1 MNEKRLVLKSTL
13 LAVMAAFCTSAAMA
27 EVSDNV
33 LDEVT
38 VSSTTIDDRF
48 SAKRGEASSVSTL
61 RGETVEAEHG
71 KNILDVLESIPGVT
85 AELQSG
91 DSVKIML
98 RGVEAQRYM
107 GESPGVAIVIDGV
120 PVKERTGRVNID
132 LDNIES
138 IKVIKGGASYLYG
151 EDALSG
157 AVVITTKRGA
167 KMAGLHLSTEAGTF
181 RYRKG
186 VVRAGFAQDSWIGH
200 IQTSNT
206 QSLDYYYQGGYFR
219 DYTDGKLQYLVN
231 DHSDLTFGFEQSKR
245 AKDSHGTVR
254 GVTNAQLDPRS
265 INTPGAKDFARK
277 YDVGLDKMFLT
288 YANDL
293 GDGYNLMLNTYR
305 YKDHTNY
312 WSGSVG
318 YAWIGGTRVNMS
330 NLLDAYTSQNDQNQ
344 LQRGIKAEL
353 RKDSG
358 SFAYLA
364 GLDVGQNTDRQL
376 IRNLIDYYTTP
387 VGGTLRTAGTVTSDF
402 IARTKTNAAYGEGK
416 FRLSDPLTVTL
427 NARYDD
433 IGMRYSDYM
442 SALELGTN
450 FRVWSER
457 LGASYVLDDKRELY
471 ANLSNGFRT
480 PTVQQLYAGT
490 ITPTSVV
497 ASNPNLRPERAWNQ
511 EIGARIHSDWF
522 GLGVDVETALF
533 QIDRKGFILNVGGQY
548 AAPGAGVGVD
558 QYQNIGGVR
567 NRGLELA
574 LKTDRKLPLSLDV
587 AYTYL
592 DAKFTSYDSFFLQT
606 GARGAFTYTPYN
618 NTGNVVPRSPRHKLN
633 LAGHYVPLEGL
644 TLTAEVNG
652 QSGIFADELNWMW
665 IGGRAITNL
674 MASYD
679 IQRGKAGKWSL
690 FVRADNLLNRFYYS
704 AIRGAG
710 DANGDGR
717 FDAEDLSI
725 TVNQGRVLTTGFSA
739 TF

>member
-1 MNEKRLVLKSTL
+1 MKKHPFVLNTTL
-13 LAVMAAFCTSAAMA
+13 LALLAAFAHPAMSAPN
-27 EVSDNV
+27 DV
-33 LDEVT
+33 LEEVT

-48 SAKRGEASSVSTL
+48 SAKRGEASSVSTI

-167 KMAGLHLSTEAGTF
+167 KMAGLSVSTEGGTF

-186 VVRAGFAQDSWIGH
+186 VVRAGFARGDWIGH

-231 DHSDLTFGFEQSKR
+231 EHSDLTFGFEQSKR

-254 GVTNAQLDPRS
+254 GVTNALIDPRS
-265 INTPGAKDFARK
+265 FNSPGAKDFARK
-277 YDVGLDKMFLT
+277 YDIGLDKMFLT

-305 YKDHTNY
+305 YKDHTNF

-318 YAWIGGTRVNMS
+318 YAAVGATRVNMS
-330 NLLDAYTSQNDQNQ
+330 TLLDAYTSQNDQNQ

-353 RKDSG
+353 RKDSERFG
-358 SFAYLA
+358 YLA
-364 GLDVGQNTDRQL
+364 GLDIGQNNDRQN
-376 IRNLIDYYTTP
+376 IHNLIDYYTSP
-387 VGGTLRTAGTVTSDF
+387 VGGVLRTAGTTTSDF
-402 IARTKTNAAYGEGK
+402 MMRTKTNAAYGEGK
-416 FRLSDPLTVTL
+416 FRLTDPLTLTV

-433 IGMRYSDYM
+433 IGMRYSDYLN
-442 SALELGTN
+442 ALELGTN

-457 LGASYVLDDKRELY
+457 VGASYALDAQREIY

-490 ITPTSVV
+490 ITPTNVV

-511 EIGARIHSDWF
+511 EIGARVKSEWF
-522 GLGVDVETALF
+522 GIGVDVETALF
-533 QIDRKGFILNVGGQY
+533 QIDRKNFILNVGGQY
-548 AAPGAGVGVD
+548 AAPGTAVGSD

-574 LKTDRKLPLSLDV
+574 VKTDRKLPFSVDV

-592 DAKFTSYDSFFLQT
+592 DAKFTKYDSFFLQT

-618 NTGNVVPRSPRHKLN
+618 NTGHVVPRSPRHKLN
-633 LAGHYVPLEGL
+633 LAGHYSPLPGL
-644 TLTAEVNG
+644 TLTTEINA
-652 QSGIFADELNWMW
+652 QSGLYADELNWMW

-679 IQRGKAGKWSL
+679 VKSGPSSKWSV
-690 FVRADNLLNRFYYS
+690 FARADNLFNRYYYS
-704 AIRGAG
+704 TVRGSG
-710 DANGDGR
+710 DANADGK
-717 FDAEDLSI
+717 FNAEDLSI
-725 TVNQGRVLTTGFSA
+725 TVNQGRVLTAGLTA